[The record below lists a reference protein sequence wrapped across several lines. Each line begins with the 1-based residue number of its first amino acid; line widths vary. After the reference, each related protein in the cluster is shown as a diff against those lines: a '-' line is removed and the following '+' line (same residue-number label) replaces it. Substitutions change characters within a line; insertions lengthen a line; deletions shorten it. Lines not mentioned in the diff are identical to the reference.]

1 MSNGWYAFDI
11 VGESIDRTLHLLFK
25 PLKVSFWLKLAFVV
39 FLMNG
44 GLNSLSNMEFYQFDR
59 GYADVAQNLTLV
71 IAVAAIMIAFALFF
85 AFVGSVAV
93 FIFIDAVLQKR
104 VAFFEGFHKNIA
116 GGFKLFL
123 FNIMLTLI
131 ALAILIA
138 LLLPAAGIYL
148 GLSGGVKYAALFGYF
163 IFAFAVLCVAVIAL
177 VLVRMFTTDFV
188 AALMYRSG
196 SDVIA
201 SWKRLLPIMR
211 KNMEQF
217 VMYVL
222 ARVILGIV
230 TGIATLIVVI
240 ASFLILL
247 AVAVVVG
254 FGLGAVGAIVASP
267 SSVEGF
273 VGSPPVLIILGVA
286 LLIATSIIA
295 YVMTV
300 VMLPITV
307 FYRYYSLIFL
317 GRVHPEAGFF
327 AGEQS
332 NEPEKESKPEKDL
345 YVEVG

>member
-1 MSNGWYAFDI
+1 MSNGWHAFDA

-25 PLKVSFWLKLAFVV
+25 PLTASFWLKLAFVV
-39 FLMNG
+39 FLING
-44 GLNSLSNMEFYQFDR
+44 GLNSLLNMEFYQFDR

-71 IAVAAIMIAFALFF
+71 IALVAVVLALALFF

-104 VAFFEGFHKNIA
+104 VSFFEGFHKNIA

-131 ALAILIA
+131 ALAVLLA

-148 GLSGGVKYAALFGYF
+148 GLSGGVKYAALFGYL
-163 IFAFAVLCVAVIAL
+163 IFAFAVFCVAVIAL

-196 SDVIA
+196 SGITA
-201 SWKRLLPIMR
+201 SWKRLVPIMR
-211 KNMEQF
+211 KNIGQF
-217 VMYVL
+217 VMYVV

-254 FGLGAVGAIVASP
+254 FGLGFVGAIVTSS
-267 SSVEGF
+267 SSVAGF
-273 VGSPPVLIILGVA
+273 VESPPVLIIIGVA

-295 YVMTV
+295 YVMSV

-307 FYRYYSLIFL
+307 FYRYYSLVFL
-317 GRVHPEAGFF
+317 GRVHPDLVFF

-332 NEPEKESKPEKDL
+332 NEPEKESKPEKEL